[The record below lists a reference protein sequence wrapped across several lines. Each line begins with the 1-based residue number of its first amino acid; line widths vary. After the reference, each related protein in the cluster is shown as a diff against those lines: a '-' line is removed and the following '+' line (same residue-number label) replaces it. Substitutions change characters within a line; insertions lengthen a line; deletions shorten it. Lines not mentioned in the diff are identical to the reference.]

1 MFKKLGKKLLGTN
14 DNIKYYAING
24 ILFTIVS
31 VLSRSYAIKFLDR
44 LGGNAFHF
52 SLFNALPGFVAIFTT
67 LPGMLLIQR
76 GKSKK
81 KMLSI
86 FFYISRGFPL
96 FLAAVP
102 FLPKAIQPAV
112 FVVIYGLMNFPE
124 SISATSLQDYSGDV
138 FTPSQRADA
147 ITLRNQLSQ
156 MSQIT
161 VSILVGFVL
170 SLSTDNIL
178 VIRIYQVFIVMSF
191 FVGLKEISYI
201 RKMKPAVQTE
211 IPVESHKTNVLESV
225 RECLSD
231 KEYVRF
237 LTASLFFHFGWQM
250 GWPLF
255 NLYTISYL
263 HANEMWLTVINAVSS
278 LVMVISFNFWRK
290 LIKKRSFA
298 LATSFATLGMSLTPV
313 LYVLSRTLLQNTLMQ
328 VATGFF
334 TAGTVIVILGS
345 LLESSPEKNR
355 TMSIALHATL
365 TSVTLAISPLIGNAI
380 HSRYSIQV
388 ALLVTAGFRVLGFSA
403 FVIRYFAKR
412 RTEMSYQL

>member
-1 MFKKLGKKLLGTN
+1 
-14 DNIKYYAING
+14 
-24 ILFTIVS
+24 
-31 VLSRSYAIKFLDR
+31 
-44 LGGNAFHF
+44 
-52 SLFNALPGFVAIFTT
+52 
-67 LPGMLLIQR
+67 
-76 GKSKK
+76 
-81 KMLSI
+81 
-86 FFYISRGFPL
+86 
-96 FLAAVP
+96 
-102 FLPKAIQPAV
+102 
-112 FVVIYGLMNFPE
+112 
-124 SISATSLQDYSGDV
+124 
-138 FTPSQRADA
+138 
-147 ITLRNQLSQ
+147 
-156 MSQIT
+156 
-161 VSILVGFVL
+161 
-170 SLSTDNIL
+170 
-178 VIRIYQVFIVMSF
+178 
-191 FVGLKEISYI
+191 
-201 RKMKPAVQTE
+201 MKPAVQTVLPE
-211 IPVESHKTNVLESV
+211 EQHKTKVLESI

-237 LTASLFFHFGWQM
+237 LSASLIFHFGWQM

-263 HANEMWLTVINAVSS
+263 HANEMWLTIINVVSS

-365 TSVTLAISPLIGNAI
+365 TSATLAISPLIGNAI

-388 ALLVTAGFRVLGFSA
+388 ALLVTAGFRVVGFSA
-403 FVIRYFAKR
+403 FVIRYFAKK